1 MPPAKRSLIPPRM
14 LEAYQQTEYRVF
26 GQAPLVLRVDSL
38 SPELLSLHCHH
49 GVNCSCLVTACNPHS
64 CLQSDIWNRRAMER
78 LEQLLRQQN
87 RRWIEAEGYLPGGD
101 WPAEP
106 SRLVLG
112 CPLAEA
118 EQLGKR
124 FQQNAVLWS
133 GPDGVPQLIL
143 MR

>member
-1 MPPAKRSLIPPRM
+1 MAPAKRSLIPPRI
-14 LEAYQQTEYRVF
+14 LEAYQQTEYRVL
-26 GQAPLVLRVDSL
+26 GPAPWVLRVSCH
-38 SPELLSLHCHH
+38 SPELLSLHRHH
-49 GVNCSCLVTACNPHS
+49 GVDCSCLVTACNPLS
-64 CLQSDIWNRRAMER
+64 RLQSDRQNRLAMER
-78 LEQLLRQQN
+78 LEQVLRGAD
-87 RRWIEAEGYLPGGD
+87 RKWIEAVGYLPGGD

-106 SRLVLG
+106 SLLVLG

-133 GPDGVPQLIL
+133 GSDGVPRLIL